1 MNDFEKNTLK
11 LEGLDENELQG
22 LLKYAYIYARYIS
35 RNGIDLYTSEDF
47 EGKLKKDSFLHLN
60 DVISSLINQTINRL
74 ADKRPDINRTPMNC
88 DEIKN
93 LNFFELYM
101 YNNNSSSRILLDFKQ
116 LFYQYIINIP
126 DAEYIVDIIS
136 DFDEY
141 IRNNGDSYT
150 LEVYNRLTYDEII
163 YLIGK
168 LLLLSKDD
176 LNEMYEQEMHIKQA
190 REKIYQR
197 KRAKVKQKYPKLRER
212 KKECFSNKK

>member
-1 MNDFEKNTLK
+1 
-11 LEGLDENELQG
+11 
-22 LLKYAYIYARYIS
+22 
-35 RNGIDLYTSEDF
+35 
-47 EGKLKKDSFLHLN
+47 
-60 DVISSLINQTINRL
+60 
-74 ADKRPDINRTPMNC
+74 MNC

-101 YNNNSSSRILLDFKQ
+101 YNNNSSSWILLDFKL